1 MGVVVKNSTGA
12 EETMKRKFVTNSTRG
27 GVTMVKAVVLAIIAP
42 FVTRQ
47 VILQMHAI
55 RKKAVTIRKRRSAE
69 SK

>member
-12 EETMKRKFVTNSTRG
+12 EETMERKFVTNSTRG
-27 GVTMVKAVVLAIIAP
+27 GVTIAP

-55 RKKAVTIRKRRSAE
+55 RKKTVTIRKRRSAE